1 MTTNVLGALNVL
13 ELAKEN
19 GCRVLQASTSE
30 VYGDPLVHPQP
41 EEYWGNVNPIGPRSC
56 YDEGKRAAETL
67 FMDYFHQHNVNIRIV
82 RIFNTYGPRMAK
94 DDGRVVSNFIV
105 SALQNL
111 PLTIYGSGHQTRSFC
126 YVSDLIEGLLSVFF
140 GSDYHTP
147 VNLGSPWE
155 LTMKDLA
162 SKIIS
167 ITDSQSAI
175 KMLPLPVDDPSRR
188 KPDISK
194 ANTLFSW
201 NPSTVPESGLLETV
215 NYFRNVL
222 ELDSLT

>member
-1 MTTNVLGALNVL
+1 
-13 ELAKEN
+13 
-19 GCRVLQASTSE
+19 
-30 VYGDPLVHPQP
+30 
-41 EEYWGNVNPIGPRSC
+41 
-56 YDEGKRAAETL
+56 
-67 FMDYFHQHNVNIRIV
+67 
-82 RIFNTYGPRMAK
+82 
-94 DDGRVVSNFIV
+94 
-105 SALQNL
+105 
-111 PLTIYGSGHQTRSFC
+111 
-126 YVSDLIEGLLSVFF
+126 
-140 GSDYHTP
+140 
-147 VNLGSPWE
+147 
-155 LTMKDLA
+155 MKDLA